1 MKFSHQHGPSALK
14 IEMELPNDAHIYEV
28 AEAFKKFLLCC
39 GYEQGSIDEIML
51 GEQGPYIRV
60 PVSGL
65 IFTSAVSGTCL
76 MQTIILTIC
85 LPGFTSDTS
94 Q

>member
-60 PVSGL
+60 PVSGWYECNDEKLFLTEGVL
-65 IFTSAVSGTCL
+65 IRCGL
-76 MQTIILTIC
+76 
-85 LPGFTSDTS
+85 
-94 Q
+94 